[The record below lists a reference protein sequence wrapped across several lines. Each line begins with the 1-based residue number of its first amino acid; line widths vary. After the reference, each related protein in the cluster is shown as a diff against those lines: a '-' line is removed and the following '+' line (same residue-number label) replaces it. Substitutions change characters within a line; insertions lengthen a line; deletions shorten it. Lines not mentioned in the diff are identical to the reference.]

1 MSILLS
7 ENELSFYKKKFIFFN
22 NKFSLIKKIE
32 LNDKIGIINNEIYLD
47 KYSWNRY
54 IRRRFNKQTYVKI
67 NNYLKK
73 EFNLFVKFLDKY
85 LEIVQLSQNKII
97 LTNKLYNLISD
108 IINGLYNLKNSY
120 PEKNKIINTINSII
134 LTLYEF
140 NNNIKEY
147 LLVKS
152 RKNSI

>member
-1 MSILLS
+1 MSVVLS
-7 ENELSFYKKKFIFFN
+7 KKELNFYKRKFTFFN
-22 NKFSLIKKIE
+22 NKFSLMKKIE

-54 IRRRFNKQTYVKI
+54 IRRRVNKQTCIKI

-73 EFNLFVKFLDKY
+73 EFNLFVKFLDQY
-85 LEIVQLSQNKII
+85 LEIVNIMQNKII
-97 LTNKLYNLISD
+97 LTNKLYNFNNK
-108 IINGLYNLKNSY
+108 IITGLYNLKKSY
-120 PEKNKIINTINSII
+120 PEKNKIIITINSII

-140 NNNIKEY
+140 NEKIEDY
-147 LLVKS
+147 LLVKC